1 MAEILIAQSNKIL
14 KPLWIFNTGD
24 RDINVFIFC
33 LYPYKKLFIRIVGNV
48 FCPCP
53 TMERLIKRNWN
64 MIHCGNPN
72 TT

>member
-33 LYPYKKLFIRIVGNV
+33 LYPYKATL
-48 FCPCP
+48 
-53 TMERLIKRNWN
+53 
-64 MIHCGNPN
+64 
-72 TT
+72 